1 MGLAEL
7 KVQLQQFASNSYV
20 QGGKEFLNSNSIV
33 AKFAFLILILIVF
46 MLLISLGSF
55 ILTLVFRQSHNPIL
69 IDGMINSNQ
78 MMVIPQDPSKKG
90 AKPIYRSNNER
101 EGLEFTWSVWVF
113 INDDTFSTP
122 GYKHIFHKGN
132 NNITP
137 GTYNATSNPNGGL
150 NHPLNGP
157 GLYIM
162 PVQRDAKNGNV
173 AAFRIILNSFDSI
186 DNSVDIKNIP
196 LNKWVNVIMRVTKQG
211 QLDVYINGVLV
222 KRLMLK
228 SVPKQNYGDVYVSMN
243 GGFSGNTS
251 CLRYF
256 ESAIGTN
263 QIQSIFSKGPSTN
276 MVIGDMPSSN
286 KSSNKYLSTRWY
298 MKSAVDV

>member
-46 MLLISLGSF
+46 MLLISLGSL
-55 ILTLVFRQSHNPIL
+55 ILSLVFRQSHNPIL

-132 NNITP
+132 NNINITNNMK
-137 GTYNATSNPNGGL
+137 YLALLLLMAICRDSKKHSDINE
-150 NHPLNGP
+150 
-157 GLYIM
+157 IM
-162 PVQRDAKNGNV
+162 KKSGY
-173 AAFRIILNSFDSI
+173 
-186 DNSVDIKNIP
+186 
-196 LNKWVNVIMRVTKQG
+196 LNK
-211 QLDVYINGVLV
+211 Y
-222 KRLMLK
+222 
-228 SVPKQNYGDVYVSMN
+228 
-243 GGFSGNTS
+243 
-251 CLRYF
+251 
-256 ESAIGTN
+256 
-263 QIQSIFSKGPSTN
+263 
-276 MVIGDMPSSN
+276 
-286 KSSNKYLSTRWY
+286 KYLVILKY
-298 MKSAVDV
+298 

>member
-1 MGLAEL
+1 MGVAEL
-7 KVQLQQFASNSYV
+7 KVQLQQFSSNQYV

-46 MLLISLGSF
+46 MLLMSLGSL
-55 ILTLVFRQSHNPIL
+55 ILSLVFKQSHNPIL

-90 AKPIYRSNNER
+90 AKPIYRSNNQR

-113 INDDTFSTP
+113 INDDTFRSP
-122 GYKHIFHKGN
+122 GYKHVFHKGN
-132 NNITP
+132 NNITQ

-162 PVQRDAKNGNV
+162 PVQTDSKNGNV

-186 DNSVDIKNIP
+186 DNSIDIKNIP
-196 LNKWVNVIMRVTKQG
+196 LNKWVCVIIRVTKQG

-251 CLRYF
+251 NLRYF

-263 QIQSIFSKGPSTN
+263 KIQSIFSKGPNTK
-276 MVIGDMPSSN
+276 MVVGDMPSSVRGP
-286 KSSNKYLSTRWY
+286 NKYLSTRWY